1 VADEPI
7 DAFTLR
13 ARGHRPGAHR
23 SPLPAAAGA
32 VMASLWWTERT
43 EHGEVLVFRAGELVY
58 KRWADGNS
66 VLIGAVPRFAYWKP

>member
-1 VADEPI
+1 
-7 DAFTLR
+7 
-13 ARGHRPGAHR
+13 
-23 SPLPAAAGA
+23 
-32 VMASLWWTERT
+32 MASLWWTERT